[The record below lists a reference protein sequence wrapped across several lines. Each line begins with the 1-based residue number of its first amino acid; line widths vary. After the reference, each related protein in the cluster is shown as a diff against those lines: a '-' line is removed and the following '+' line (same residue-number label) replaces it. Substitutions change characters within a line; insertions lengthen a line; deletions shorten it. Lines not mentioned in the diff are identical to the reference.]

1 MLLSLRGSSRCL
13 GMSAVAEDHLLSSEI
28 NGSNAS
34 ASFCRDLLFADPRMA
49 FLWLILPS
57 VSGRGWGPLCRILTN
72 AVFQDF
78 NHAAFLLLFVHLC
91 LLCLVF
97 LLPGPW
103 LAVSANDPSLS
114 SVCLPSRS
122 MVFQGKTCFHVPV
135 GWGTCFPSPPWQA
148 FQLLSFPSFFQ
159 EKGSTWHHQ
168 HTREACSRH
177 ASTFSDRRRFG
188 PPSPFPFPSPFSNS
202 ARSRGGSP
210 AVRANRS
217 SPLPSPSAG
226 SPPISSVTRRGGQP
240 GRVPRMPGIPSQIPL
255 DRVCV
260 GFVRRGGSPLCPPLR
275 DTPET
280 SLEVSRLRIQNSN
293 HQAGVRVH
301 LRTRIQP
308 RQPPKQAPEA
318 VPAAMTKVDSILQE
332 NPDRFCMFPIT
343 YHRVWEMYKQAE
355 ASFWTG
361 EWKCERAQRC
371 PNDAIQRCRNAET
384 LRRSTKPCEE
394 RAAS

>member
-1 MLLSLRGSSRCL
+1 
-13 GMSAVAEDHLLSSEI
+13 MSAVAEDHLLSSEI

-34 ASFCRDLLFADPRMA
+34 APFCRDLLSADPRMA
-49 FLWLILPS
+49 FLRLILPG
-57 VSGRGWGPLCRILTN
+57 VSRRGWGALYRILTN

-97 LLPGPW
+97 LLPWPW

-122 MVFQGKTCFHVPV
+122 MVFQGKTYFHVPV

-188 PPSPFPFPSPFSNS
+188 PPSPFPLPSPFSNS
-202 ARSRGGSP
+202 ARLRGGSP

-240 GRVPRMPGIPSQIPL
+240 GRVPRIPSPNPPRSGLCGVCEARGISPVSSPPRHTRDVIGGFPPEDSEFEPPGRRARAPPHSNPAKTAAQASPRSSASRHDQGGLHPAGEPRPVLHVSHHLPSRVGDVQTSRSQLL
-255 DRVCV
+255 DR
-260 GFVRRGGSPLCPPLR
+260 
-275 DTPET
+275 
-280 SLEVSRLRIQNSN
+280 
-293 HQAGVRVH
+293 
-301 LRTRIQP
+301 
-308 RQPPKQAPEA
+308 
-318 VPAAMTKVDSILQE
+318 
-332 NPDRFCMFPIT
+332 
-343 YHRVWEMYKQAE
+343 
-355 ASFWTG
+355 
-361 EWKCERAQRC
+361 
-371 PNDAIQRCRNAET
+371 
-384 LRRSTKPCEE
+384 
-394 RAAS
+394 